1 MFFTHFYHHFEQSIL
16 FLSKIFWPTHF
27 LVFLSS
33 RQFSM
38 YVPILYSHI
47 HFITSKNCVPKG
59 KNKSVD
65 NIRHSGH
72 FKVSDFYFSQYIK
85 FDQWSKMVQ
94 KVVKNGPKMVQKVVK
109 NGPKSG
115 QNGDQSLPFFQGI
128 ILKLCATC

>member
-94 KVVKNGPKMVQKVVK
+94 KVVDQKWTK
-109 NGPKSG
+109 
-115 QNGDQSLPFFQGI
+115 NGDQSLPFFQGI